1 MPIGLRFLQAYK
13 AKAIASRK
21 WTQREAEAETK
32 AAEACT
38 VLQAELQEL
47 IHTCEGKF
55 KEHDVAGTSRLPRDA
70 FLRCLK
76 SPQRMTRQMANM
88 VASRMRPSPD
98 DGLTSVV
105 SFRGVMAAVHKDAI
119 KRSVLEQMPNS
130 ALEKHLLQMFKD
142 DELAMHGGDETRCAG
157 CLPSKAI
164 FKLLAAAKYLNLS
177 RQQLYAVMSLKEQ
190 CFGEADAEIGRAHV

>member
-1 MPIGLRFLQAYK
+1 MVPFP
-13 AKAIASRK
+13 SP
-21 WTQREAEAETK
+21 
-32 AAEACT
+32 
-38 VLQAELQEL
+38 QAELQEL

-142 DELAMHGGDETRCAG
+142 DELAMHGGDETVGWRAVFAC
-157 CLPSKAI
+157 PSSVWRRVHI
-164 FKLLAAAKYLNLS
+164 WGS
-177 RQQLYAVMSLKEQ
+177 R
-190 CFGEADAEIGRAHV
+190 